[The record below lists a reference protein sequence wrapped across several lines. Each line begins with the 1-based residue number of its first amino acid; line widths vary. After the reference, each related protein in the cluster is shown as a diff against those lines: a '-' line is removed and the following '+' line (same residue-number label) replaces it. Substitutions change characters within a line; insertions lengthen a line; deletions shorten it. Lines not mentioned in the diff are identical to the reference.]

1 VLRGASLGDV
11 APDVRALLVFFAAS
25 FALAVLR
32 FRKRLD

>member
-11 APDVRALLVFFAAS
+11 GGELWPLALFFLVTLTLAA
-25 FALAVLR
+25 LR